1 MTTSEDPPLIYAWL
15 RARSIVRRLPAP
27 VAEGGGLRLETN
39 SPAET
44 RRYVFATPE
53 PRFFHLAG
61 TITAS
66 RVFLKLCTTSEA
78 MRALLPQPWE
88 VLEPG
93 YLMTPEV
100 EVRSD
105 ASLHAGY
112 TLRVEVEDRVICAR
126 VIASDGSLAASGFA
140 AEHEGTFVYDRI
152 STEAA
157 HRRRGLGTH
166 VMAGLATAR
175 RDPRCQ
181 QVLVSTPEGR
191 ALYESLGWRV
201 RSPFS
206 TAGIPDPTAPGGP
219 R

>member
-1 MTTSEDPPLIYAWL
+1 MTTSEDSPLIYAWL
-15 RARSIVRRLPAP
+15 RARAVVRRLPAP
-27 VAEGGGLRLETN
+27 VPEGGGLRLETN

-53 PRFFHLAG
+53 PRFFDLAR

-66 RVFLKLCTTSEA
+66 RVFLKLCATPEA
-78 MRALLPQPWE
+78 MRALLPHPWE

-100 EVRSD
+100 EVRNH

-126 VIASDGSLAASGFA
+126 VIANDGTLAASGYA
-140 AEHEGTFVYDRI
+140 AEHEGIFVYDRI

-166 VMAGLATAR
+166 IIAALASAR
-175 RDPRCQ
+175 RDPRCLQ
-181 QVLVSTPEGR
+181 ALVSTEEGR

-206 TAGIPDPTAPGGP
+206 TAGIPDRT
-219 R
+219 